1 MELATIVAGLLITV
15 GALIVLAGIGLHA
28 WMAGHRDRL
37 RVATG
42 RAGVLGGRFVL
53 RQQAREGRLARSV
66 RSPRDSGAAGSVLAL
81 TLVLGLAA
89 VALTGVALGA
99 LVDNVTDGD
108 GIAVLDHPVA
118 RFVAAHRT
126 PLLTS
131 VMKAV
136 STAAGPAALTACAL
150 AAGLLLGAVWRSW
163 TPAVVLAATSAGA
176 IGLTIVFKETL
187 ARPRPLLAHAVA
199 AADGYGFPSG
209 HAAAAAAVCGA
220 FAWLCSVRIHS
231 WRARVAIWAVAAIL
245 ATLVGVSRV
254 YLGVHWATDVIGG
267 WIFGILWLAVVV
279 TGWAGIARLPGPRR

>member
-1 MELATIVAGLLITV
+1 
-15 GALIVLAGIGLHA
+15 
-28 WMAGHRDRL
+28 MAGHRDRL

-42 RAGVLGGRFVL
+42 RVGVLGGRFVL
-53 RQQAREGRLARSV
+53 RRQAREGRLARSA
-66 RSPRDSGAAGSVLAL
+66 RSPRASGAAGSVLAL

-108 GIAVLDHPVA
+108 GIAVLDHLVA

-163 TPAVVLAATSAGA
+163 TPALVLAATAAGA

-187 ARPRPLLAHAVA
+187 ARPRPPLAHAVA

-220 FAWLCSVRIHS
+220 FAWLQCPNTLM
-231 WRARVAIWAVAAIL
+231 ARP
-245 ATLVGVSRV
+245 GRH
-254 YLGVHWATDVIGG
+254 LGRGG
-267 WIFGILWLAVVV
+267 NPGHPR
-279 TGWAGIARLPGPRR
+279 GRLPRVPRRPLGDRRNRRLDLRDLVAGGCRDRLGGHRPPPRSPTMSQASV

>member
-1 MELATIVAGLLITV
+1 
-15 GALIVLAGIGLHA
+15 
-28 WMAGHRDRL
+28 MAGHRDRL

-53 RQQAREGRLARSV
+53 RRQAREGRLARSA
-66 RSPRDSGAAGSVLAL
+66 RSPRASGAAGSVLAL

-108 GIAVLDHPVA
+108 GIAVLDHLVA

-131 VMKAV
+131 VMK
-136 STAAGPAALTACAL
+136 AAGPAALTACAL

-163 TPAVVLAATSAGA
+163 TPALVLAAAAAGA

-187 ARPRPLLAHAVA
+187 ARPRPPLAHAVA

-220 FAWLCSVRIHS
+220 FAWLCSVRIRS

-245 ATLVGVSRV
+245 ATLVGISRV
-254 YLGVHWATDVIGG
+254 DLGVH
-267 WIFGILWLAVVV
+267 
-279 TGWAGIARLPGPRR
+279 